1 MKKTF
6 KSVLSLLLCAAM
18 ISGLMI
24 FAGADDALTAKP
36 LYFNKDGRFRIL
48 HITDTH
54 LSADNVK
61 NSTRLIALACDAEK
75 PDLIMLTG
83 DIASQNTLEETKKY
97 VDELMT
103 VFETRGIPV
112 AVTFGNHD
120 SENGAYTREQV
131 MALYNNFSC
140 SISIDDGDALTGCGT
155 YLVPLYSHG
164 GSEPVFNLWVFDSGD
179 YDGEDHYANTAED
192 QVKWYR
198 EKSAE
203 IEKQCGKKIYS
214 LAFQHII
221 VPEIYDAL
229 EKTDVKGAFTY
240 KRIYYDDEYYRF
252 SKDAVNY
259 GMFHEMPCPGY
270 YNHGQFEA
278 MAERGD
284 VLAVFSGHDHTNAF
298 GVKYK
303 GIDIVNSLS
312 TRYNGDAFSTQY
324 GYRVLDLDE
333 KTPDKYKTRVV
344 RWYDFVNSEEAKA
357 VSDKGDSGLFAE
369 IRFLGFFEK
378 AFTDISVFFTE
389 LFTGRTV
396 RYPD

>member
-1 MKKTF
+1 
-6 KSVLSLLLCAAM
+6 
-18 ISGLMI
+18 
-24 FAGADDALTAKP
+24 
-36 LYFNKDGRFRIL
+36 
-48 HITDTH
+48 
-54 LSADNVK
+54 
-61 NSTRLIALACDAEK
+61 
-75 PDLIMLTG
+75 
-83 DIASQNTLEETKKY
+83 
-97 VDELMT
+97 
-103 VFETRGIPV
+103 
-112 AVTFGNHD
+112 
-120 SENGAYTREQV
+120 
-131 MALYNNFSC
+131 
-140 SISIDDGDALTGCGT
+140 
-155 YLVPLYSHG
+155 
-164 GSEPVFNLWVFDSGD
+164 
-179 YDGEDHYANTAED
+179 
-192 QVKWYR
+192 
-198 EKSAE
+198 
-203 IEKQCGKKIYS
+203 
-214 LAFQHII
+214 
-221 VPEIYDAL
+221 
-229 EKTDVKGAFTY
+229 
-240 KRIYYDDEYYRF
+240 
-252 SKDAVNY
+252 
-259 GMFHEMPCPGY
+259 MFHEMPCPGY

-389 LFTGRTV
+389 LFTGRKV